1 MLTETPAGQFEPGL
15 SESDNRNH
23 CHPQGPI
30 PNDSGSDSRSRI
42 RRLPPKFRLQRVFCL
57 IGPPPRRPAR
67 KKENIMSRDLS
78 KVRNIG
84 IAAHIDAGKTTVS
97 ERILY
102 YTGKIHKM
110 GEVHEG
116 TAVMDFD
123 EEEQKR
129 GITINSA
136 ATTCPWDRNGERYTI
151 NLIDTPGHVD
161 FTAEVERSLRV
172 LDGAVAV
179 FDGKEGVEAQSETVW
194 RQATKYNVP
203 RICFVNKMD
212 KLGADFDFSFNSI
225 IERLGAPAV
234 AVQIPIGQSNTFK
247 GIIDLLRGVAIYYKL
262 DDDKDK
268 GKTMVEKPIPPE
280 EQERFEKW
288 KHQLIEKVAETDDAL
303 TEKYLNGEE
312 ISDAELRAA
321 LRKATISF
329 KLHPVFTGSAL
340 KYVGVQRLLDGV
352 VDYLPSPM
360 DVPAI
365 KGHDLKDPEKI
376 LERHSNPDEPFSALA
391 FKIVS
396 DQHGDLTY
404 IRVYSGRLEKG
415 SRVLNANRGKREN
428 ISRMFQMHAAD
439 RIPIDVAE
447 AGDIVACIG
456 IKDALTGD
464 TLCDQDH
471 PIILERPT
479 FPEPVISMSI
489 EPKTAADKQKLG
501 EALTTLKREDPTFR
515 ANYDD
520 ETGQTIIAGMG
531 ELHLEILGMR
541 LTRDHKVDVIVGKPK
556 VAYKETITKTVH
568 NVRGKHV
575 KQSGGR
581 GQYGDC
587 SINLEPFDGT
597 GVDADTLKKWNWA
610 DGIAFENKIFGGS
623 IPKEYIPSIEYG
635 CRMAAKTG
643 VLASYPLINAKITL
657 VDGSYHQVDSSQIA
671 FELAGQLAFRD
682 ACSKAGLTLLEPIMK
697 VVVTTPEDFVGNVT
711 GDLNRRR
718 GLIVNSEQRGNT
730 RVVEAEVPLS
740 EMFGYTTE
748 LRSMST
754 GRASS
759 VMEPLKYAP
768 VPTSVRNAILEEVG

>member
-1 MLTETPAGQFEPGL
+1 
-15 SESDNRNH
+15 
-23 CHPQGPI
+23 
-30 PNDSGSDSRSRI
+30 
-42 RRLPPKFRLQRVFCL
+42 
-57 IGPPPRRPAR
+57 
-67 KKENIMSRDLS
+67 MSRDLT
-78 KVRNIG
+78 KIRNIG

-136 ATTCPWDRNGERYTI
+136 ATTCPWVHHGEIYTI

-203 RICFVNKMD
+203 RICFINKMD
-212 KLGADFDFSFNSI
+212 KLGADFDFSFKSI
-225 IERLGAPAV
+225 LERLGAPAV
-234 AVQIPIGQSNTFK
+234 AVQIPIGQSDTFK
-247 GIIDLLRGVAIYYKL
+247 GIIDVLRGVAIYYKL

-268 GKTMVEKPIPPE
+268 GKTIIEKPIPE
-280 EQERFEKW
+280 EEKPRYEKW
-288 KHQLIEKVAETDDAL
+288 RQQLIERVAETDDAL
-303 TEKYLNGEE
+303 TEKFLTGQE
-312 ISDAELRAA
+312 ISQDEIRVALRA
-321 LRKATISF
+321 ATISF

-340 KYVGVQRLLDGV
+340 KYVGVQRLIDGV
-352 VDYLPSPM
+352 IDYLPNPLDM
-360 DVPAI
+360 PAI
-365 KGHDLKDPEKI
+365 KGHDLRDPDKVI
-376 LERHSNPDEPFSALA
+376 ERKSDPDEPFAGLA

-404 IRVYSGRLEKG
+404 VRVYSGRLEKG
-415 SRVLNANRGKREN
+415 SRVLNSNRNKREN

-439 RIPIDVAE
+439 RNPIDVAE

-456 IKDALTGD
+456 VKDALTGD
-464 TLCDQDH
+464 TLCDPDH

-501 EALTTLKREDPTFR
+501 EALTTLKREDPTFQ
-515 ANYDD
+515 ASYDE

-531 ELHLEILGMR
+531 ELHLEILRHR
-541 LTRDHKVDVIVGKPK
+541 LTRDHKVDVIVGRPK
-556 VAYKETITKTVH
+556 VAYKETITGTAMH
-568 NVRGKHV
+568 IRGKHQ

-587 SINLEPFDGT
+587 VINIEPFNGIDPKT
-597 GVDADTLKKWNWA
+597 NAPYEADVLKKLAWKESF
-610 DGIAFENKIFGGS
+610 AFENKVFGGS
-623 IPKEYIPSIEYG
+623 IPKEFIPSIEYG
-635 CRMAAKTG
+635 ARMAAKTG
-643 VLASYPLINAKITL
+643 VLASYPLINVKVTL
-657 VDGSYHQVDSSQIA
+657 VDGSYHDVDSSQVA
-671 FELAGQLAFRD
+671 FELAGQLAFRE
-682 ACSKAGLTLLEPIMK
+682 AATKAGLTLLEPIMK
-697 VVVTTPEDFVGNVT
+697 VVVTTPEEFVGNVT

-718 GLIVNSEQRGNT
+718 GVIVNSDQRGNT
-730 RVVEAEVPLS
+730 RFVEAEVPLS

-748 LRSMST
+748 LRSMSQ

-759 VMEPLKYAP
+759 VMEPLKYAQ
-768 VPTSVRNAILEEVG
+768 VPTQVRNAILEEVG

>member
-1 MLTETPAGQFEPGL
+1 MA
-15 SESDNRNH
+15 
-23 CHPQGPI
+23 
-30 PNDSGSDSRSRI
+30 
-42 RRLPPKFRLQRVFCL
+42 
-57 IGPPPRRPAR
+57 
-67 KKENIMSRDLS
+67 RDLS
-78 KVRNIG
+78 KIRNIG

-203 RICFVNKMD
+203 RLCFVNKMD
-212 KLGADFDFSFNSI
+212 KVGADFDFSFNSI
-225 IERLGAPAV
+225 RERLGAPAV

-247 GIIDLLRGVAIYYKL
+247 GMIDLIRGVALYYNVG
-262 DDDKDK
+262 DDKDR
-268 GKTMVEKPIPPE
+268 GKTITEKPIPADE
-280 EQERFEKW
+280 KERYEKW
-288 KHQLIEKVAETDDAL
+288 RHELIEKVAETDDHL
-303 TEKYLNGEE
+303 MEKYLNEQE
-312 ISDAELRAA
+312 PTEDELRAA
-321 LRKATISF
+321 LRAATISF
-329 KLHPVFTGSAL
+329 KLHPVFCGSAL
-340 KYVGVQRLLDGV
+340 KYVGVQRLIDGV
-352 VDYLPSPM
+352 VDYLPAPSDMPG
-360 DVPAI
+360 I
-365 KGHDLKDPEKI
+365 KGHDPRNPEKI
-376 LERHSNPDEPFSALA
+376 LERKSEPSDPFCGLV
-391 FKIVS
+391 FKIVN

-404 IRVYSGRLEKG
+404 VRVYSGKLEKG
-415 SRVLNANRGKREN
+415 SRVLNSNRGKREN

-439 RIPIDVAE
+439 RNPIDVAE

-456 IKDALTGD
+456 IKEALTGD
-464 TLCDQDH
+464 TLCTDDN

-501 EALTTLKREDPTFR
+501 EALTTLRREDPTFQ
-515 ANYDD
+515 AHYDE

-531 ELHLEILGMR
+531 ELHLEILRLR
-541 LTRDHKVDVIVGKPK
+541 LTRDHKVEVLVGKPK
-556 VAYKETITKTVH
+556 VAYKETITKAAL

-587 SINLEPFDGT
+587 VINIEPFNGK
-597 GVDADTLKKWNWA
+597 GVEPELLKKWGWE
-610 DGIAFENKIFGGS
+610 DGMAFENKVFGGS
-623 IPKEYIPSIEYG
+623 IPKEYIPSVEYG

-643 VLASYPLINAKITL
+643 VLANYPLINVKVTL
-657 VDGSYHQVDSSQIA
+657 VDGSYHTVDSSQIA
-671 FELAGQLAFRD
+671 FEQAGILAFKE
-682 ACSKAGLTLLEPIMK
+682 ACQKAAVTLLEPIMK
-697 VVVTTPEDFVGNVT
+697 VVVTTPEDFVGNVV

-718 GLIVNSEQRGNT
+718 GQITNSDQRGNT
-730 RVVEAEVPLS
+730 RIVEAEVPL
-740 EMFGYTTE
+740 G
-748 LRSMST
+748 
-754 GRASS
+754 
-759 VMEPLKYAP
+759 
-768 VPTSVRNAILEEVG
+768 

>member
-1 MLTETPAGQFEPGL
+1 
-15 SESDNRNH
+15 
-23 CHPQGPI
+23 
-30 PNDSGSDSRSRI
+30 
-42 RRLPPKFRLQRVFCL
+42 
-57 IGPPPRRPAR
+57 
-67 KKENIMSRDLS
+67 MSRDLT
-78 KVRNIG
+78 KIRNIG

-203 RICFVNKMD
+203 RICFINKMD

-225 IERLGAPAV
+225 LERLGAPAV
-234 AVQIPIGQSNTFK
+234 AVQIPIGQSSTFK
-247 GIIDLLRGVAIYYKL
+247 GMIDLIRGVAMYYNVG
-262 DDDKDK
+262 DDKDR
-268 GKTMVEKPIPPE
+268 GTTIIEKPIPADE
-280 EQERFEKW
+280 KERVEKW
-288 KHQLIEKVAETDDAL
+288 RHLLIEKVAETDDHL
-303 TEKYLNGEE
+303 MEKYLVSEE
-312 ISDAELRAA
+312 PTEAELRKA
-321 LRKATISF
+321 LRAATISF
-329 KLHPVFTGSAL
+329 KLHPVFCGSAL
-340 KYVGVQRLLDGV
+340 KYVGVQRLIDGV
-352 VDYLPSPM
+352 IDYLPAPIDM
-360 DVPAI
+360 PAI
-365 KGHDLKDPEKI
+365 KGHDVKDPDI
-376 LERHSNPDEPFSALA
+376 IIERHATTEEPFCGMA
-391 FKIVS
+391 FKIVN

-404 IRVYSGRLEKG
+404 VRVYSGRLEKG
-415 SRVLNANRGKREN
+415 SRVLNSNRGKREN

-439 RIPIDVAE
+439 RNPIDVAE

-456 IKDALTGD
+456 VKEALTGD
-464 TLCDQDH
+464 TLCDPDH
-471 PIILERPT
+471 PIILVRPT
-479 FPEPVISMSI
+479 FAEPVISMSI

-501 EALTTLKREDPTFR
+501 EALTTLKREDPTFQ
-515 ANYDD
+515 ASYDE

-531 ELHLEILGMR
+531 ELHLEILR
-541 LTRDHKVDVIVGKPK
+541 NKLTRDHKVEVIVGRPK
-556 VAYKETITKTVH
+556 VAYKETITGTAL
-568 NVRGKHV
+568 NIRGKHV

-581 GQYGDC
+581 GQFGDC
-587 SINLEPFDGT
+587 SINIQPFNGE
-597 GVDADTLKKWNWA
+597 GIEADVLKKWNWK
-610 DGIAFENKIFGGS
+610 DGFAFENKVFGGS

-635 CRMAAKTG
+635 ARMAAKTG
-643 VLASYPLINAKITL
+643 VLANYPMINVKVTL
-657 VDGSYHQVDSSQIA
+657 TDGSYHPVDSSQIA
-671 FELAGQLAFRD
+671 FELAGQIAFKE
-682 ACSKAGLTLLEPIMK
+682 ACHKAGMTLLEPIMK
-697 VVVTTPEDFVGNVT
+697 VVVTTPEEFVGNVT

-718 GLIVNSEQRGNT
+718 GLIVNSDQRGNT

-759 VMEPLKYAP
+759 VMEPLRYAP
-768 VPTSVRNAILEEVG
+768 VPANVRAAILEEVG